1 VKRLVAASLLV
12 CSFLAAGAPGSPA
25 YPGCASGPDLHFRA
39 SDGTRLVGHRFGHGR
54 TAVVLAHQYGGDVC
68 QWAPYARRLA
78 AKGYTAIA
86 FDLRGF
92 GLSQRGTGAGLTRY
106 DRDVAAA
113 AKLARAQGA
122 TRVFLVGASIGGNAV
137 VVAGAE
143 IRPAV
148 DGVVSLSGP
157 STFRLDALS
166 SAKRLKMP
174 VLYAA
179 GTIDQGGI
187 YEQDAQAMYRAT
199 PGTHKS
205 IVLVPTAEHGVQLV
219 GHPGKVRD
227 RVEAFL
233 GAG

>member
-1 VKRLVAASLLV
+1 
-12 CSFLAAGAPGSPA
+12 
-25 YPGCASGPDLHFRA
+25 
-39 SDGTRLVGHRFGHGR
+39 
-54 TAVVLAHQYGGDVC
+54 VL
-68 QWAPYARRLA
+68 
-78 AKGYTAIA
+78 I
-86 FDLRGF
+86 
-92 GLSQRGTGAGLTRY
+92 
-106 DRDVAAA
+106 
-113 AKLARAQGA
+113 
-122 TRVFLVGASIGGNAV
+122 VGASIGGNAV
-137 VVAGAE
+137 VVAGAD

-166 SAKRLKMP
+166 AAKRLKVP

-179 GTIDQGGI
+179 GTIDEGGI
-187 YEQDAQAMYRAT
+187 YKQDAQAMYRAT

-233 GAG
+233 AGR